1 MNKAA
6 ILLCKDD
13 LLAAKDQL
21 DELLVDQN
29 LKVVHTESEVG
40 EGLIPDYMVSLVVYF
55 LIVSSKLY
63 LVNLLDKKLLS
74 NA

>member
-1 MNKAA
+1 M
-6 ILLCKDD
+6 
-13 LLAAKDQL
+13 
-21 DELLVDQN
+21 
-29 LKVVHTESEVG
+29 VHTESEVG